1 MKSFSQEW
9 EKIHSTQEW
18 GRYPSETVI
27 RFIARNYYKT
37 GREKVKILDFGCGAG
52 AHTWYL
58 AREGFDVYAFDGSKS
73 AVEKAKKY
81 LAVDGYEN
89 VHFDVMDGAEIQYE
103 KDFFDCV
110 VDSVCICANT
120 TQNIQKMY
128 KEVYEVL
135 KTGGKLY
142 TSCFGTQTQ
151 GYGTGKCIEDGTYED
166 IASGVLAGRAV
177 AHFFSKEELENTLT
191 LAGFKN
197 IVIDY
202 MLYTDNG
209 VLVEQFIAKA
219 EK

>member
-1 MKSFSQEW
+1 M
-9 EKIHSTQEW
+9 
-18 GRYPSETVI
+18 VI

-37 GREKVKILDFGCGAG
+37 DREKVKILDFGCGAG

-81 LAVDGYEN
+81 LASDGYEN
-89 VHFDVMDGAEIQYE
+89 VHFDVMDGTEISYE
-103 KDFFDCV
+103 KNFFDCV
-110 VDSVCICANT
+110 VDSVCIYANT
-120 TQNIQKMY
+120 IQNIQKMY

-135 KTGGKLY
+135 KMGGKLY

-151 GYGTGKCIEDGTYED
+151 GYGTGNCIEYGTYEN
-166 IASGVLAGRAV
+166 ITSGVLEGRAV
-177 AHFFSKEELENTLT
+177 AHFFSKDKLKNTLIA
-191 LAGFKN
+191 AGFKN

-202 MLYTDNG
+202 ILYTDNG